1 MKKWKTLVKRILV
14 LALTAAM
21 MINTVDL
28 TVLEVSAETESA
40 EMTAE
45 GEQALEE
52 TVSDNDAA
60 ENVNEP
66 EQLTLEGEPGIAL
79 LADTATMT
87 TKADVPYVYR
97 SYDEETGKVTE
108 QNAICGTA
116 YVLSQN
122 YVNDSVNANVNGY
135 FELRGNDTPVCVV
148 EGSVTI
154 PGRFDIYRSVTL
166 ILADGATLQVDGD
179 ETLLANGAKLTIYGQ
194 TNGTGKFLGKSIN
207 NTNNFGYEGN
217 LEINGG
223 CIEMKNAS
231 CVAIGADQ
239 GRANI
244 VINGGTV
251 YAESSNGAAIGGR
264 PSTYDT
270 AHCFGSVAIHGGDV
284 TAVSTDSSAAAIGS
298 WWADDSFYTG
308 SVSITGGTVTATQG
322 NSGKKIKAIY
332 ATDMNIKNMKPLAY
346 GEDAGSAATEGVTYL
361 NMKEALS
368 GSYIKL
374 GACDHTNRKT
384 YVDGQQIKQGCLD
397 CGADEAVVYTLGDF
411 TLDGESGTLT
421 TERVY
426 DGETRNKVAAVLRD
440 ADGNPVENGVT
451 WAWYDNATVIDGA
464 ATSSYTTPLKLA
476 AGEHVYRVEATVDG
490 LTLTGDVMTVTVTK
504 RPVEIDWGQTE
515 FYYTTPETEYL
526 IDPKPTNVVEGDD
539 VQLQFDTT
547 NEYYVNGSQ
556 YDRKL
561 PADKRKTVGE
571 YWNAVSRTLR
581 GADKGNY
588 ELEKKEP
595 DDRLC
600 KWSIKYFAD
609 AEAVLDGTQDAEGS
623 YVGRVKLAAPEGM
636 LLCVGGAV
644 PENAVKFL
652 YYSEVGSHSVSYY
665 IVKEREEGD
674 TAWYRT
680 QDSVAQFTIAGDG
693 SQSNT
698 GIFSQIKNGHI
709 VYFGTYDSNYTN
721 DASYNGAPVAWRVL
735 DAGHTNVK
743 TEDGMFVISKN
754 GLGLRHSGYY
764 VDVGNG
770 KYEWRT
776 ALKYS
781 GGALNGWCQD
791 FLEGKYAQ
799 KLTSQECELLM
810 ATRKTKGDMN
820 ASFDGNNADS
830 YDFDK
835 KNISDAGGAKF
846 MYTNLQQRKLFLPSV
861 EEVGLENETI
871 RAWSSSNFPTKTDG
885 YFASAEDRAIGEKYW
900 LRNWQESSKH
910 SGTAAY
916 DHSYHYAQINS
927 DGSYR
932 FTNTLG
938 DEEAQMRPAANILF
952 SKIWFLSAIG
962 GKDNGGSDGA
972 LAAFSVP
979 EDNTEWKITMIDST
993 ATQFEASGEKL
1004 ENENKLTIS
1013 YTNAR
1018 TGENRYLSA
1027 VVEDV
1032 DGTITYYGRLKA
1044 LTSDADKNGSATL
1057 VIPDGADQ
1065 GDSIY
1070 VYEEQFNGTY
1080 LVDCAGAPVL
1090 VHRVLNPEAS
1100 AVATASTEDWTKDAV
1115 TITAPD
1121 GYTVC
1126 QTADGNFTASFT
1138 VDSESSSAAG
1148 TTVSYYLE
1156 NTTTGTVSDEKS
1168 LVVRI
1173 DRSAPVFGEN
1183 AGIRI
1188 KDSSWNQLQ
1197 SKIDFGL
1204 CTKSADVTITAE
1216 DSLSGGL
1223 RYFYYVDTVTDK
1235 ENYTALAADAL
1246 EALSFTE
1253 AADGKFRLETEG
1265 NMVVYAYAVDRA
1277 GNRSAFICSD
1287 GVVVDHT
1294 SPKAELSA
1302 PSGVEELQ
1310 DTSATV
1316 KLRVDEAA
1324 TCYYVLSTT
1333 DIFADGSSK
1342 CLAGLKSQQGCVA
1355 KSVTAEE
1362 AGVLL
1367 SLTFTGLSANTTYYL
1382 YAAAEDATGN
1392 EGDVEGITFT
1402 TQKTKPYVETAPV
1415 LSGTYGETLKA
1426 MIQSGNA
1433 KVVTAEGSEI
1443 VLTGTWS
1450 VTDAAQEAV
1459 YPAYKDT
1466 QAYSLT
1472 FTPTG
1477 AGAEKYGTV
1486 DCEVVP
1492 QVAQKEITVGI
1503 QRVTRRYGDIDSAF
1517 GYIVKPDELAPCD
1530 TEKDLGIVLT
1540 TDANRMSRVGTY
1552 KINGSW
1558 NNENYW
1564 VNFMGLDSS
1573 DNWSIPGH
1581 GELVITRTVNTF
1593 VTLLSCADY
1602 TYNGNTPR
1610 PLAAAKFG
1618 VTEYLY
1624 AAKTGETE
1632 PEESAYSSTAPKS
1645 AGSYYVKA
1653 YVEETENYARIT
1665 SVPVAFTI
1673 SKAAA
1678 PVLAGDTVQVAY
1690 RKGRDAVVD
1699 IAGRLPEDKGKT
1711 SYAITGVEDAD
1722 SLFGA
1727 TAVDADGRLSY
1738 QVKGTADSAMNGKTA
1753 KLTVTATMEN
1763 YADAEYTLTVVLTD
1777 KWTVELKSGSE
1788 VFCVGGNVLRYGAKL
1803 KELSLNTTGA
1813 DRAVFVEQDTET
1825 EVPGTLAW
1833 KLPDMVPAVGTIEAE
1848 WRFTPDDTAAY
1859 EELTGHVPV
1868 VVVKETPTVTP
1879 PVTDSV
1885 IYSPDRSILSVSLR
1899 VEGENGKATACV
1911 GGTEREVTGY
1921 WVWNY
1926 DDPEFVIPTVGNN
1939 GYEARFVPTGED
1951 AASYEPAVVKVPVT
1965 VEKAK
1970 TAPNMPG
1977 NVRNM
1982 AYSCAKISDVP
1993 LPADWVWQA
2002 SDIDRA
2008 LEVGVTVTATALYTG
2023 SDKGNYETESVEVAV
2038 TRSAC
2043 EHAETELRNKR
2054 EAGCTAEGSA
2064 GDTYCKV
2071 CGGLVEKGAVIAA
2084 TGHSYTSAV
2093 TKQPTTTEEGVTTY
2107 TCGSCGHSYTES
2119 IAKLPGGQSESN
2131 AGQSNAGQSSAGQ
2144 NNAGQSNA
2152 GQSNAGQSNAGQSNA
2167 GQNNAG
2173 RNDTNPGTDSLPGSK
2188 KPFIKGADGKEGW
2201 EVIRGELNAVKEGD
2215 TVTVDMNGSTTV
2227 PGNIFEQIR
2236 GRDVT
2241 LVLDMGHDITWRIN
2255 GNDVEADKVKD
2266 INFGVTLGGKAGKKI
2281 PVEVINNVTGER
2293 YSINLTLAYDGEF
2306 GFKAVLTVNME
2317 AKNAGL
2323 YANLFYYNGQ
2333 SGELEF
2339 VCAGEIDAEGNV
2351 DLAFTH
2357 ASDYTI
2363 VIDVQSMAK
2372 AEEPAVSE
2380 SSESTEEPSGTESP
2394 KEDTASQADAE
2405 AKSASPL
2412 WFVLIGC
2419 VVVIAAAGIILF
2431 VKKKNRE

>member
-40 EMTAE
+40 EMAAE
-45 GEQALEE
+45 GEQALKE
-52 TVSDNDAA
+52 TVSGNDAA

-122 YVNDSVNANVNGY
+122 YVNDSVNANVYGY

-179 ETLLANGAKLTIYGQ
+179 ETLLANGATLTIYGQ
-194 TNGTGKFLGKSIN
+194 TNGTGKFIGKSIN
-207 NTNNFGYEGN
+207 NTNNFAYEGN

-223 CIEMKNAS
+223 HIEMKNDS

-264 PSTYDT
+264 PSAYDT
-270 AHCFGSVAIHGGDV
+270 AHCFGSVAIHGGNV

-298 WWADDSFYTG
+298 WWADDSSYMG

-322 NSGKKIKAIY
+322 NSTKKIKAIY
-332 ATDMNIKNMKPLAY
+332 ATDMNIKNMKLLAY

-384 YVDGQQIKQGCLD
+384 YVAGQQIKQGCLD

-451 WAWYDNATVIDGA
+451 WAWYDNETVIDGA

-490 LTLTGDVMTVTVTK
+490 LTLTGDVMIVTVTK
-504 RPVEIDWGQTE
+504 RPVGIDWGQTE

-571 YWNAVSRTLR
+571 YWNAVYRTLL

-595 DDRLC
+595 DYRLC

-609 AEAVLDGTQDAEGS
+609 AEAVLEGTQDAEGS

-698 GIFSQIKNGHI
+698 GIFSQIKDGHI
-709 VYFGTYDSNYTN
+709 VYFGTYDSNYTD

-735 DAGHTNVK
+735 DADHTNVK
-743 TEDGMFVISKN
+743 TADGMFVISKN

-764 VDVGNG
+764 VDVDGNG
-770 KYEWRT
+770 NYGWRT
-776 ALKYS
+776 AQKYS
-781 GGALNGWCQD
+781 GGAFNGWCQD
-791 FLEGKYAQ
+791 FLAGKYAQ

-820 ASFDGNNADS
+820 ASFDAGNAESYGFDRADAS
-830 YDFDK
+830 
-835 KNISDAGGAKF
+835 NEGGAKF
-846 MYTNLQQRKLFLPSV
+846 LYTNLQRHKLFLPSV
-861 EEVGLENETI
+861 EEVGLEDEEI
-871 RAWSSSNFPTKTDG
+871 LAWSGSSFPTKTDG
-885 YFASAEDRAIGEKYW
+885 CFASAEDRAIGEKYW

-932 FTNTLG
+932 FINTLG

-979 EDNTEWKITMIDST
+979 EGNTEWKITMIDST
-993 ATQFEASGEKL
+993 ATQFEASGEMQ
-1004 ENENKLTIS
+1004 EEENKLTIS

-1027 VVEDV
+1027 VVEDA

-1126 QTADGNFTASFT
+1126 QTVDGNFTESFT

-1148 TTVSYYLE
+1148 TTVSYYLK
-1156 NTTTGTVSDEKS
+1156 NTTTGTVSDEKF
-1168 LVVRI
+1168 LIVRI

-1183 AGIRI
+1183 EGIRI

-1197 SKIDFGL
+1197 RGIGFGL
-1204 CTKSADVTITAE
+1204 CIKSADVTITAQ

-1223 RYFYYVDTVTDK
+1223 SYFYYVETVTDK
-1235 ENYTALAADAL
+1235 ENYTTLAADAL

-1558 NNENYW
+1558 NNENYR

-1825 EVPGTLAW
+1825 EVSGTLAW

-1911 GGTEREVTGY
+1911 GGTEKEVTGY

-1926 DDPEFVIPTVGNN
+1926 DDPELVIPTVGNN

-1977 NVRNM
+1977 NVRNV

-1993 LPADWVWQA
+1993 LPTDWVWQA
-2002 SDIDRA
+2002 SDIDRT
-2008 LEVGVTVTATALYTG
+2008 LEVGVAVTATALYTG
-2023 SDKGNYETESVEVAV
+2023 ADKGNYEIESVEIAV

-2043 EHAETELRNKR
+2043 EHAQTELRNKR
-2054 EAGCTAEGSA
+2054 EATCTAEGSA

-2119 IAKLPGGQSESN
+2119 IAKLSGGQ
-2131 AGQSNAGQSSAGQ
+2131 
-2144 NNAGQSNA
+2144 
-2152 GQSNAGQSNAGQSNA
+2152 
-2167 GQNNAG
+2167 
-2173 RNDTNPGTDSLPGSK
+2173 NDTNPGSASLPDTK

-2201 EVIRGELNAVKEGD
+2201 EVIRGELDAVKEGE

-2241 LVLDMGHDITWRIN
+2241 LVLDMGDNITWSIN

-2266 INFGVTLGGKAGKKI
+2266 INFGVTFGGKAGQTI

-2339 VCAGEIDAEGNV
+2339 VCAGEINAEGNV
-2351 DLAFTH
+2351 DLTFTH

-2372 AEEPAVSE
+2372 VEEEPTVPE
-2380 SSESTEEPSGTESP
+2380 SPESTEEPSGTENP
-2394 KEDTASQADAE
+2394 KEDIASQTDAE

-2412 WFVLIGC
+2412 WFVLIGG
-2419 VVVIAAAGIILF
+2419 VVVIATAGIILF
-2431 VKKKNRE
+2431 VKKKKDGMSLMTK

>member
-40 EMTAE
+40 EMAAE

-179 ETLLANGAKLTIYGQ
+179 ETLLGNSAKLTIYGQ
-194 TNGTGKFLGKSIN
+194 TNGTGKFIGKSIN
-207 NTNNFGYEGN
+207 NTNNFAYEGN

-223 CIEMKNAS
+223 YIEMKNDS

-251 YAESSNGAAIGGR
+251 YAESSNGAAIGGS

-270 AHCFGSVAIHGGDV
+270 AHCFGSVAIHGGNV

-298 WWADDSFYTG
+298 QWSDSFYTG
-308 SVSITGGTVTATQG
+308 SVSITGGTVTVTQSY
-322 NSGKKIKAIY
+322 SGKKIKAIY
-332 ATDMNIKNMKPLAY
+332 AKDMNITNMMLLAY
-346 GEDAGSAATEGVTYL
+346 GEDADSAATAGVTYL
-361 NMKEALS
+361 NMEEALS
-368 GSYIKL
+368 SSYIKL
-374 GACDHTNRKT
+374 AACSHTKQT
-384 YVDGQQIKQGCLD
+384 KYVDGQQIKQGCLG

-451 WAWYDNATVIDGA
+451 WAWYDNETVIDGA
-464 ATSSYTTPLKLA
+464 ATGSYTTPLKLA

-504 RPVEIDWGQTE
+504 RPVGIDWGQTE

-571 YWNAVSRTLR
+571 YWNVVSRTLL
-581 GADKGNY
+581 GTDKGNY

-609 AEAVLDGTQDAEGS
+609 AEAVLEGTQDAEGS

-680 QDSVAQFTIAGDG
+680 EDSVAEFTIAGDG

-698 GIFSQIKNGHI
+698 GVFSQIKDGHI
-709 VYFGTYDSNYTN
+709 VYFGTYDPDYTD

-735 DAGHTNVK
+735 DADRTNVD
-743 TEDGMFVISKN
+743 TADGMFVISRD

-764 VDVGNG
+764 VDVDGNG
-770 KYEWRT
+770 NYEWRT
-776 ALKYS
+776 AQKYS
-781 GGALNGWCQD
+781 GGAFNGWCQD

-810 ATRKTKGDMN
+810 ATRKAKGDMN
-820 ASFDGNNADS
+820 ASFDAGNAESYGFDRADAS
-830 YDFDK
+830 
-835 KNISDAGGAKF
+835 NEGGAKF

-861 EEVGLENETI
+861 EEVGLESETI
-871 RAWSSSNFPTKTDG
+871 LAWSGSSFPTKTDG
-885 YFASAEDRAIGEKYW
+885 CFASAEDRAIGEKYW

-916 DHSYHYAQINS
+916 DHAYNYAQINS

-952 SKIWFLSAIG
+952 SKIWFLSAVG

-979 EDNTEWKITMIDST
+979 EGNTEWKITMIDST
-993 ATQFEASGEKL
+993 ATQFEASGEMQ
-1004 ENENKLTIS
+1004 EEENKLTIS

-1027 VVEDV
+1027 VVEDA

-1126 QTADGNFTASFT
+1126 QTVDGNFTESFT

-1148 TTVSYYLE
+1148 TTVSYYLK
-1156 NTTTGTVSDEKS
+1156 NTTTGTVSDEKF
-1168 LVVRI
+1168 LIVRI

-1183 AGIRI
+1183 EGIRI

-1197 SKIDFGL
+1197 RGIGFGL
-1204 CTKSADVTITAE
+1204 CIKSADVTITAQ

-1223 RYFYYVDTVTDK
+1223 SYFYYVETVTDK
-1235 ENYTALAADAL
+1235 ENYTTLAADAL

-1382 YAAAEDATGN
+1382 YAAAEDAAGN

-1558 NNENYW
+1558 NNENYR

-1727 TAVDADGRLSY
+1727 TAVDADGKLSY
-1738 QVKGTADSAMNGKTA
+1738 QVKSTADSAMNGKTA

-1899 VEGENGKATACV
+1899 VEGENGKATAWV
-1911 GGTEREVTGY
+1911 GGTEKEVTGY

-1977 NVRNM
+1977 NVRNV

-1993 LPADWVWQA
+1993 LPTDWVWQA
-2002 SDIDRA
+2002 SDIDRV
-2008 LEVGVTVTATALYTG
+2008 LEVGVAVTATALYTG
-2023 SDKGNYETESVEVAV
+2023 ADKGNYEIESVEIAV

-2043 EHAETELRNKR
+2043 EHAQTELRNKR
-2054 EAGCTAEGSA
+2054 EATCTAEGSA

-2119 IAKLPGGQSESN
+2119 IAKLPGGQ
-2131 AGQSNAGQSSAGQ
+2131 
-2144 NNAGQSNA
+2144 
-2152 GQSNAGQSNAGQSNA
+2152 
-2167 GQNNAG
+2167 
-2173 RNDTNPGTDSLPGSK
+2173 NDTNPGSASLPGTK
-2188 KPFIKGADGKEGW
+2188 EPFIKGADGKEGW
-2201 EVIRGELNAVKEGD
+2201 EVIRGELDAVKEGE

-2241 LVLDMGHDITWRIN
+2241 LVLDMGDNITWSIN

-2266 INFGVTLGGKAGKKI
+2266 INFGVTFGGKAGQTI

-2351 DLAFTH
+2351 DLTFTH

-2372 AEEPAVSE
+2372 VEEEPTVPE
-2380 SSESTEEPSGTESP
+2380 SPESTEEPSGTENP
-2394 KEDTASQADAE
+2394 KEDIASQTDAE

-2412 WFVLIGC
+2412 WFVLIGG
-2419 VVVIAAAGIILF
+2419 VVVIATAGIILF
-2431 VKKKNRE
+2431 VKKKKDGMSLMTK

>member
-40 EMTAE
+40 EMAAE
-45 GEQALEE
+45 GEQALKE
-52 TVSDNDAA
+52 TVSGNDAA

-251 YAESSNGAAIGGR
+251 YAESSNGAAIGGW
-264 PSTYDT
+264 PYSQDS

-284 TAVSTDSSAAAIGS
+284 TAVSTDTSAAAIGS
-298 WWADDSFYTG
+298 WWADDSSYMG

-322 NSGKKIKAIY
+322 NSTKKIKAIY
-332 ATDMNIKNMKPLAY
+332 ATDMNIKNMKLLAY

-384 YVDGQQIKQGCLD
+384 YVAGQQIKQGCLG

-451 WAWYDNATVIDGA
+451 WAWYDNETVIDGA

-490 LTLTGDVMTVTVTK
+490 LTLTGDVMIVTVTK
-504 RPVEIDWGQTE
+504 RPVGIDWGQTE

-571 YWNAVSRTLR
+571 YWNAVSRTLL

-609 AEAVLDGTQDAEGS
+609 AEAVLEGTQDAEGS

-698 GIFSQIKNGHI
+698 GIFSQIKDGHI
-709 VYFGTYDSNYTN
+709 VYFGTYDSNYTD

-735 DAGHTNVK
+735 DADHTNVK
-743 TEDGMFVISKN
+743 TADGMFVISKN

-764 VDVGNG
+764 VDMDGNG
-770 KYEWRT
+770 NYEWRT
-776 ALKYS
+776 AQKYS
-781 GGALNGWCQD
+781 GGAFNGWCQD

-820 ASFDGNNADS
+820 ASFDAGNAESYGFDRADAS
-830 YDFDK
+830 
-835 KNISDAGGAKF
+835 NEGGAKF
-846 MYTNLQQRKLFLPSV
+846 LYTNLQQHKLFLPSV
-861 EEVGLENETI
+861 EEVGLEDEEILT
-871 RAWSSSNFPTKTDG
+871 WSGSSFPTKTDG
-885 YFASAEDRAIGEKYW
+885 CFASAEDRAIGEKYW

-932 FTNTLG
+932 FINTLG

-979 EDNTEWKITMIDST
+979 EGNTEWKITMIDST
-993 ATQFEASGEKL
+993 ATQFEASGEMQ
-1004 ENENKLTIS
+1004 EEENKLTIS

-1027 VVEDV
+1027 VVEDA

-1126 QTADGNFTASFT
+1126 QTVDGNFTESFT

-1148 TTVSYYLE
+1148 TTVSYYLK
-1156 NTTTGTVSDEKS
+1156 NTTTGTVSDEKF
-1168 LVVRI
+1168 LIVRI

-1183 AGIRI
+1183 EGIRI

-1197 SKIDFGL
+1197 RGIGFGL
-1204 CTKSADVTITAE
+1204 CIKSADVTITAQ

-1223 RYFYYVDTVTDK
+1223 SYFYYVETVTDK
-1235 ENYTALAADAL
+1235 ENYTTLAADAL

-1265 NMVVYAYAVDRA
+1265 NMVVYAYA
-1277 GNRSAFICSD
+1277 
-1287 GVVVDHT
+1287 
-1294 SPKAELSA
+1294 
-1302 PSGVEELQ
+1302 
-1310 DTSATV
+1310 
-1316 KLRVDEAA
+1316 VDEAA

-1355 KSVTAEE
+1355 KS
-1362 AGVLL
+1362 
-1367 SLTFTGLSANTTYYL
+1367 
-1382 YAAAEDATGN
+1382 
-1392 EGDVEGITFT
+1392 
-1402 TQKTKPYVETAPV
+1402 
-1415 LSGTYGETLKA
+1415 
-1426 MIQSGNA
+1426 
-1433 KVVTAEGSEI
+1433 VTAEGSEI

-1558 NNENYW
+1558 NNENYR

-1911 GGTEREVTGY
+1911 GGTEKEVTGY

-2002 SDIDRA
+2002 SDIDRT
-2008 LEVGVTVTATALYTG
+2008 LEVGVAVTATALYTG
-2023 SDKGNYETESVEVAV
+2023 ADKGNYETESVEIAV

-2093 TKQPTTTEEGVTTY
+2093 TKQPTTAEEGVTTY

-2131 AGQSNAGQSSAGQ
+2131 AGQGNTSQSSAGQ
-2144 NNAGQSNA
+2144 SNT
-2152 GQSNAGQSNAGQSNA
+2152 SQSNAGQSNA

-2173 RNDTNPGTDSLPGSK
+2173 RNDTNPGTGSLPGSK

-2201 EVIRGELNAVKEGD
+2201 EVIRGELDAVKGGE

-2241 LVLDMGHDITWRIN
+2241 LVLDMGDNITWSIN

-2266 INFGVTLGGKAGKKI
+2266 INFGVTFGGKAGQTI

-2339 VCAGEIDAEGNV
+2339 VCAGEIDADGNV
-2351 DLAFTH
+2351 DLTFTH

-2380 SSESTEEPSGTESP
+2380 SPESTEEPSGTESP
-2394 KEDTASQADAE
+2394 KEDTVFQTDAE

-2419 VVVIAAAGIILF
+2419 VVVFAAAGIILF

>member
-1 MKKWKTLVKRILV
+1 M
-14 LALTAAM
+14 A
-21 MINTVDL
+21 
-28 TVLEVSAETESA
+28 
-40 EMTAE
+40 AE

-135 FELRGNDTPVCVV
+135 FELRGNDTPTCLV

-179 ETLLANGAKLTIYGQ
+179 ETLLGNSAKLTIYGQ
-194 TNGTGKFLGKSIN
+194 TNGTGKFIGKSIN
-207 NTNNFGYEGN
+207 NTNNFAYEGN

-223 CIEMKNAS
+223 YIEMKNDS

-251 YAESSNGAAIGGR
+251 YAESSNGAAIGGS

-270 AHCFGSVAIHGGDV
+270 AHCFGSVAIHGGNV

-298 WWADDSFYTG
+298 QWSDSFYTG
-308 SVSITGGTVTATQG
+308 SVSITGGTVTATQSY
-322 NSGKKIKAIY
+322 SGKKIKAIY
-332 ATDMNIKNMKPLAY
+332 AKDMNITNMMLLAY
-346 GEDAGSAATEGVTYL
+346 GEDADSATTAGVTYL
-361 NMKEALS
+361 NMEEALS
-368 GSYIKL
+368 SSYIKL
-374 GACDHTNRKT
+374 DACSHTKQT
-384 YVDGQQIKQGCLD
+384 KYVDGQQIKQGCLG
-397 CGADEAVVYTLGDF
+397 CGAGETVLYTLGDF
-411 TLDGESGTLT
+411 TLDGGSGTLT
-421 TERVY
+421 AERVY

-451 WAWYDNATVIDGA
+451 WAWYDNETVIDGA

-504 RPVEIDWGQTE
+504 RPVGIDWGRTE

-526 IDPKPTNVVEGDD
+526 IDPKPKNVVEGDD

-571 YWNAVSRTLR
+571 YWNAVSRTLL

-609 AEAVLDGTQDAEGS
+609 AKAVLEGTQDAEGS

-680 QDSVAQFTIAGDG
+680 EDSVAEFTIAGDG

-698 GIFSQIKNGHI
+698 GVFSQIKDGHI
-709 VYFGTYDSNYTN
+709 VYFGTYDPDYTD

-735 DAGHTNVK
+735 DADRTNVD
-743 TEDGMFVISKN
+743 TADGMFVISRD

-764 VDVGNG
+764 VDVDGNG
-770 KYEWRT
+770 NYEWRT
-776 ALKYS
+776 AQKYS
-781 GGALNGWCQD
+781 GGAFNGWCQD

-810 ATRKTKGDMN
+810 ATRKAKGDMN
-820 ASFDGNNADS
+820 ASFDAGNAESYGFDRADAS
-830 YDFDK
+830 
-835 KNISDAGGAKF
+835 NEGGAKF

-861 EEVGLENETI
+861 EEVGLESETI
-871 RAWSSSNFPTKTDG
+871 LAWSGSSFPTKTDG
-885 YFASAEDRAIGEKYW
+885 CFASAEDRAIGEKYW

-916 DHSYHYAQINS
+916 DHSYNYAQINS

-952 SKIWFLSAIG
+952 SKIWFLSAVG
-962 GKDNGGSDGA
+962 GKDNSGSDGT

-979 EDNTEWKITMIDST
+979 EGNTEWKITMIDSI

-1032 DGTITYYGRLKA
+1032 NGTITYYGRLKA
-1044 LTSDADKNGSATL
+1044 LTGDADKNGTATL
-1057 VIPDGADQ
+1057 VIPDNAEQ

-1070 VYEEQFNGTY
+1070 VYEEQFNGAY
-1080 LVDCAGAPVL
+1080 LVDSAGAPVL

-1126 QTADGNFTASFT
+1126 QAQDGNFTASFT

-1148 TTVSYYLE
+1148 TTVSYYLK

-1173 DRSAPVFGEN
+1173 DRSAPAFGEN

-1197 SKIDFGL
+1197 NNIDFGL

-1287 GVVVDHT
+1287 GIVVDHT
-1294 SPKAELSA
+1294 SPKAELFA

-1310 DTSATV
+1310 DTSATA
-1316 KLRVDEAA
+1316 KLRVNEAA

-1333 DIFADGSSK
+1333 DLSADGSVES
-1342 CLAGLKSQQGCVA
+1342 LAGLKSQPDCVT
-1355 KSVTAEE
+1355 KPVTAEE
-1362 AGVLL
+1362 AGDLL

-1382 YAAAEDATGN
+1382 YAAAEDAAGN
-1392 EGDVEGITFT
+1392 EGDVVGINFT
-1402 TQKTKPYVETAPV
+1402 TQKTKPYIETAPA

-1443 VLTGTWS
+1443 VLTGTWG

-1459 YPAYKDT
+1459 YPACKDT

-1477 AGAEKYGTV
+1477 AGAENYGTV

-1503 QRVTRRYGDIDSAF
+1503 KRVTRRFGDLYPDF
-1517 GYIVKPDELAPCD
+1517 GYIVNPAELAPCD

-1540 TDANRMSRVGTY
+1540 TNANRMSRVGTY
-1552 KINGSW
+1552 EISGSW
-1558 NNENYW
+1558 NNENYR
-1564 VNFMGLDSS
+1564 VSFMGLDSS

-1602 TYNGNTPR
+1602 TYNGNAPR
-1610 PLAAAKFG
+1610 PWAAAKFG

-1690 RKGRDAVVD
+1690 RKGRDAAVD
-1699 IAGRLPEDKGKT
+1699 IAGRLPEDKGAT

-1727 TAVDADGRLSY
+1727 TAVDADGKLSY
-1738 QVKGTADSAMNGKTA
+1738 QVKSTADSAMNGKTA

-1777 KWTVELKSGSE
+1777 RWTVELKSGSE
-1788 VFCVGGNVLRYGAKL
+1788 VLCTGGDVLRYGAKL
-1803 KELSLNTTGA
+1803 KDLSLNTTGA
-1813 DRAVFVEQDTET
+1813 DRAVFVKQDTET
-1825 EVPGTLAW
+1825 EVPGALAW
-1833 KLPDMVPAVGTIEAE
+1833 ELPDMVPAVGTIEAE

-1859 EELTGHVPV
+1859 EGLTGHVSV
-1868 VVVKETPTVTP
+1868 VVIKETPTVTP
-1879 PVTDSV
+1879 PATDHV
-1885 IYSPDRSILSVSLR
+1885 IYSPDRSILNVSLR

-1911 GGTEREVTGY
+1911 GGTEKEVSGY

-1926 DDPEFVIPTVGNN
+1926 DDPELVIPTVGNN
-1939 GYEARFVPTGED
+1939 GYEARFIPTGED
-1951 AASYEPAVVKVPVT
+1951 AASYEPAVVKVPVA

-1977 NVRNM
+1977 NVRNV

-1993 LPADWVWQA
+1993 LPTDWVWQA
-2002 SDIDRA
+2002 SDIDKV
-2008 LEVGVTVTATALYTG
+2008 LEVGVAVTATALYTG
-2023 SDKGNYETESVEVAV
+2023 ADKGNYEIENVEIAV

-2043 EHAETELRNKR
+2043 EHAQTELRNKR
-2054 EAGCTAEGSA
+2054 EATCTAEGSA

-2119 IAKLPGGQSESN
+2119 IAKLPGGQ
-2131 AGQSNAGQSSAGQ
+2131 
-2144 NNAGQSNA
+2144 
-2152 GQSNAGQSNAGQSNA
+2152 
-2167 GQNNAG
+2167 
-2173 RNDTNPGTDSLPGSK
+2173 NDTNPGSASLPGTK
-2188 KPFIKGADGKEGW
+2188 EPFIKGADGKEGW
-2201 EVIRGELNAVKEGD
+2201 EVIRGELDAVKEGE

-2241 LVLDMGHDITWRIN
+2241 LVLDMGDNITWSIN

-2266 INFGVTLGGKAGKKI
+2266 INFGVTFGGKAGQTI

-2351 DLAFTH
+2351 DLTFTH

-2372 AEEPAVSE
+2372 VEEEPTVPE
-2380 SSESTEEPSGTESP
+2380 SPESTEEPSGTENP
-2394 KEDTASQADAE
+2394 KEDIASQTDAE

-2412 WFVLIGC
+2412 WFVLIGG

-2431 VKKKNRE
+2431 VKKKKDGMSLMTK

>member
-1 MKKWKTLVKRILV
+1 MKKCKTLAKRILV

-28 TVLEVSAETESA
+28 AVLEVSAETESA

-45 GEQALEE
+45 AEQALEE
-52 TVSDNDAA
+52 TVSGNDVAESVAA
-60 ENVNEP
+60 S
-66 EQLTLEGEPGIAL
+66 EQLTMEGEPGIAL

-207 NTNNFGYEGN
+207 NTNNFAYEGN

-223 CIEMKNAS
+223 YIEMKNDS

-251 YAESSNGAAIGGR
+251 YAESSNGAAIGGS

-270 AHCFGSVAIHGGDV
+270 AHCFGSVAIHGGNV

-298 WWADDSFYTG
+298 QWSDSFYTG
-308 SVSITGGTVTATQG
+308 SVSITGGTVTVTQSY
-322 NSGKKIKAIY
+322 SGKKIKAIY
-332 ATDMNIKNMKPLAY
+332 AKDMNITNMMLLAY
-346 GEDAGSAATEGVTYL
+346 GEDEDSATTAGVTYL
-361 NMKEALS
+361 NMEEALS
-368 GSYIKL
+368 SSYIKL
-374 GACDHTNRKT
+374 EACSHTKQT
-384 YVDGQQIKQGCLD
+384 KYVDGQQIKQGCLG

-451 WAWYDNATVIDGA
+451 WAWYDNETVIDGA
-464 ATSSYTTPLKLA
+464 ATGSYTTPLKLA

-504 RPVEIDWGQTE
+504 RPVGIDWGQTE

-571 YWNAVSRTLR
+571 YWNAVSRTLL
-581 GADKGNY
+581 GTDKGNY

-609 AEAVLDGTQDAEGS
+609 AKAVLEGTQDAEGS

-680 QDSVAQFTIAGDG
+680 EDSVAEFTIAGDG

-698 GIFSQIKNGHI
+698 GVFSQIKDGHI
-709 VYFGTYDSNYTN
+709 VYFGTYDPDYTD

-735 DAGHTNVK
+735 DADRTNVD
-743 TEDGMFVISKN
+743 TADGMFVISRD

-764 VDVGNG
+764 VDVDGNG
-770 KYEWRT
+770 NYEWRT
-776 ALKYS
+776 AQKYS
-781 GGALNGWCQD
+781 GGAFNGWCQD

-810 ATRKTKGDMN
+810 ATRKAKGDMN
-820 ASFDGNNADS
+820 ASFDAGNAESYGFDRADAS
-830 YDFDK
+830 
-835 KNISDAGGAKF
+835 NEGGAKF

-861 EEVGLENETI
+861 EEVGLESETI
-871 RAWSSSNFPTKTDG
+871 LAWSGSSFPTKTDG
-885 YFASAEDRAIGEKYW
+885 CFASAEDRAIGEKYW

-916 DHSYHYAQINS
+916 DHSYNYAQINS

-952 SKIWFLSAIG
+952 SKIWFLSAVG
-962 GKDNGGSDGA
+962 GKDNSGSDGT

-979 EDNTEWKITMIDST
+979 EGNTEWKITMIDSI

-1032 DGTITYYGRLKA
+1032 NGTITYYGRLKA
-1044 LTSDADKNGSATL
+1044 LTGDADKNGTATL
-1057 VIPDGADQ
+1057 VIPDNAEQ

-1070 VYEEQFNGTY
+1070 VYEEQFNGAY
-1080 LVDCAGAPVL
+1080 LVDSAGAPVL

-1126 QTADGNFTASFT
+1126 QAQDGNFTASFT

-1148 TTVSYYLE
+1148 TTVSYYLK

-1188 KDSSWNQLQ
+1188 KDSSWKQLQ
-1197 SKIDFGL
+1197 SNIDFGL

-1253 AADGKFRLETEG
+1253 AADGRFRLETEG

-1310 DTSATV
+1310 DTSATA
-1316 KLRVDEAA
+1316 KLRVNEAA

-1333 DIFADGSSK
+1333 DLSADGSVES
-1342 CLAGLKSQQGCVA
+1342 LAGLKSQPDCVT
-1355 KSVTAEE
+1355 KPVTAEE
-1362 AGVLL
+1362 AGDLL

-1382 YAAAEDATGN
+1382 YAAAEDAAEN
-1392 EGDVEGITFT
+1392 EGDVVGINFT
-1402 TQKTKPYVETAPV
+1402 TQKTKPYIETAPA

-1426 MIQSGNA
+1426 MLQSDNA

-1443 VLTGTWS
+1443 VLTGTWG

-1459 YPAYKDT
+1459 YPACKDT

-1477 AGAEKYGTV
+1477 AGAENYGTV

-1503 QRVTRRYGDIDSAF
+1503 KRVTRRYGDLYPDF
-1517 GYIVKPDELAPCD
+1517 GYIVNPAELAPCD
-1530 TEKDLGIVLT
+1530 TEKDLGIVLKT
-1540 TDANRMSRVGTY
+1540 NANRMSRVGTY
-1552 KINGSW
+1552 EISGSW
-1558 NNENYW
+1558 NNENYR
-1564 VNFMGLDSS
+1564 VSFMGLDSS

-1602 TYNGNTPR
+1602 TYNGNAPR
-1610 PLAAAKFG
+1610 PWAAAKFG

-1665 SVPVAFTI
+1665 SVPVVFTI

-1690 RKGRDAVVD
+1690 RKGRDAAVD

-1777 KWTVELKSGSE
+1777 RWTVELKSGSE
-1788 VFCVGGNVLRYGAKL
+1788 VFCAGGNVLRYGAKL

-1859 EELTGHVPV
+1859 EGLTGHVSV
-1868 VVVKETPTVTP
+1868 VVIKETPTVTP
-1879 PVTDSV
+1879 PATDHV
-1885 IYSPDRSILSVSLR
+1885 IYSPDRSILNVSLR

-1911 GGTEREVTGY
+1911 GGTEKEVSGY

-1926 DDPEFVIPTVGNN
+1926 DDPELVIPTVGNN
-1939 GYEARFVPTGED
+1939 GYEARFIPTGED
-1951 AASYEPAVVKVPVT
+1951 AASYEPAVVKVPVA

-1977 NVRNM
+1977 NVRNV

-1993 LPADWVWQA
+1993 LPTDWVWQA
-2002 SDIDRA
+2002 SDIDKV
-2008 LEVGVTVTATALYTG
+2008 LEVGVAVTATALYTG
-2023 SDKGNYETESVEVAV
+2023 ADKGNYEIENVEIAV

-2043 EHAETELRNKR
+2043 EHAQTELRNKR
-2054 EAGCTAEGSA
+2054 EATCTAEGSA

-2119 IAKLPGGQSESN
+2119 IAKLPGGQ
-2131 AGQSNAGQSSAGQ
+2131 
-2144 NNAGQSNA
+2144 
-2152 GQSNAGQSNAGQSNA
+2152 
-2167 GQNNAG
+2167 
-2173 RNDTNPGTDSLPGSK
+2173 NDTNPGSASLPGTK

-2201 EVIRGELNAVKEGD
+2201 EVIRGELDAVKEGE

-2241 LVLDMGHDITWRIN
+2241 LVLDMGDNITWSIN

-2266 INFGVTLGGKAGKKI
+2266 INFGVTFGGKAGQTI

-2351 DLAFTH
+2351 DLTFTH

-2372 AEEPAVSE
+2372 VEEEPTVPE
-2380 SSESTEEPSGTESP
+2380 SPESTEEPSGTENP
-2394 KEDTASQADAE
+2394 KEDIASQTDAE

-2412 WFVLIGC
+2412 WFVLIGG

-2431 VKKKNRE
+2431 VKKKKDGMSLMTK

>member
-1 MKKWKTLVKRILV
+1 M
-14 LALTAAM
+14 
-21 MINTVDL
+21 
-28 TVLEVSAETESA
+28 
-40 EMTAE
+40 
-45 GEQALEE
+45 
-52 TVSDNDAA
+52 
-60 ENVNEP
+60 
-66 EQLTLEGEPGIAL
+66 
-79 LADTATMT
+79 
-87 TKADVPYVYR
+87 
-97 SYDEETGKVTE
+97 
-108 QNAICGTA
+108 
-116 YVLSQN
+116 
-122 YVNDSVNANVNGY
+122 
-135 FELRGNDTPVCVV
+135 
-148 EGSVTI
+148 
-154 PGRFDIYRSVTL
+154 
-166 ILADGATLQVDGD
+166 
-179 ETLLANGAKLTIYGQ
+179 
-194 TNGTGKFLGKSIN
+194 
-207 NTNNFGYEGN
+207 
-217 LEINGG
+217 
-223 CIEMKNAS
+223 
-231 CVAIGADQ
+231 
-239 GRANI
+239 
-244 VINGGTV
+244 
-251 YAESSNGAAIGGR
+251 
-264 PSTYDT
+264 
-270 AHCFGSVAIHGGDV
+270 
-284 TAVSTDSSAAAIGS
+284 
-298 WWADDSFYTG
+298 
-308 SVSITGGTVTATQG
+308 
-322 NSGKKIKAIY
+322 
-332 ATDMNIKNMKPLAY
+332 
-346 GEDAGSAATEGVTYL
+346 
-361 NMKEALS
+361 
-368 GSYIKL
+368 
-374 GACDHTNRKT
+374 
-384 YVDGQQIKQGCLD
+384 
-397 CGADEAVVYTLGDF
+397 
-411 TLDGESGTLT
+411 
-421 TERVY
+421 
-426 DGETRNKVAAVLRD
+426 
-440 ADGNPVENGVT
+440 
-451 WAWYDNATVIDGA
+451 
-464 ATSSYTTPLKLA
+464 
-476 AGEHVYRVEATVDG
+476 
-490 LTLTGDVMTVTVTK
+490 
-504 RPVEIDWGQTE
+504 
-515 FYYTTPETEYL
+515 
-526 IDPKPTNVVEGDD
+526 
-539 VQLQFDTT
+539 
-547 NEYYVNGSQ
+547 
-556 YDRKL
+556 
-561 PADKRKTVGE
+561 
-571 YWNAVSRTLR
+571 
-581 GADKGNY
+581 
-588 ELEKKEP
+588 
-595 DDRLC
+595 
-600 KWSIKYFAD
+600 
-609 AEAVLDGTQDAEGS
+609 
-623 YVGRVKLAAPEGM
+623 
-636 LLCVGGAV
+636 
-644 PENAVKFL
+644 
-652 YYSEVGSHSVSYY
+652 
-665 IVKEREEGD
+665 
-674 TAWYRT
+674 
-680 QDSVAQFTIAGDG
+680 
-693 SQSNT
+693 
-698 GIFSQIKNGHI
+698 
-709 VYFGTYDSNYTN
+709 
-721 DASYNGAPVAWRVL
+721 
-735 DAGHTNVK
+735 
-743 TEDGMFVISKN
+743 
-754 GLGLRHSGYY
+754 
-764 VDVGNG
+764 
-770 KYEWRT
+770 
-776 ALKYS
+776 
-781 GGALNGWCQD
+781 
-791 FLEGKYAQ
+791 
-799 KLTSQECELLM
+799 
-810 ATRKTKGDMN
+810 
-820 ASFDGNNADS
+820 
-830 YDFDK
+830 
-835 KNISDAGGAKF
+835 
-846 MYTNLQQRKLFLPSV
+846 
-861 EEVGLENETI
+861 
-871 RAWSSSNFPTKTDG
+871 
-885 YFASAEDRAIGEKYW
+885 
-900 LRNWQESSKH
+900 
-910 SGTAAY
+910 
-916 DHSYHYAQINS
+916 
-927 DGSYR
+927 
-932 FTNTLG
+932 
-938 DEEAQMRPAANILF
+938 
-952 SKIWFLSAIG
+952 
-962 GKDNGGSDGA
+962 
-972 LAAFSVP
+972 
-979 EDNTEWKITMIDST
+979 
-993 ATQFEASGEKL
+993 
-1004 ENENKLTIS
+1004 
-1013 YTNAR
+1013 
-1018 TGENRYLSA
+1018 
-1027 VVEDV
+1027 
-1032 DGTITYYGRLKA
+1032 
-1044 LTSDADKNGSATL
+1044 
-1057 VIPDGADQ
+1057 
-1065 GDSIY
+1065 
-1070 VYEEQFNGTY
+1070 
-1080 LVDCAGAPVL
+1080 
-1090 VHRVLNPEAS
+1090 
-1100 AVATASTEDWTKDAV
+1100 
-1115 TITAPD
+1115 TITA
-1121 GYTVC
+1121 
-1126 QTADGNFTASFT
+1126 Q
-1138 VDSESSSAAG
+1138 
-1148 TTVSYYLE
+1148 
-1156 NTTTGTVSDEKS
+1156 
-1168 LVVRI
+1168 
-1173 DRSAPVFGEN
+1173 
-1183 AGIRI
+1183 
-1188 KDSSWNQLQ
+1188 
-1197 SKIDFGL
+1197 
-1204 CTKSADVTITAE
+1204 

-1223 RYFYYVDTVTDK
+1223 SYFYYVETVTDK
-1235 ENYTALAADAL
+1235 ENYTTLAADAL

-1558 NNENYW
+1558 NNENYR

-1825 EVPGTLAW
+1825 EVSGTLAW

-1911 GGTEREVTGY
+1911 GGTEKEVTGY

-1926 DDPEFVIPTVGNN
+1926 DDPELVIPTVGNN
-1939 GYEARFVPTGED
+1939 GYEARFIPTGED

-1965 VEKAK
+1965 VERAK

-1977 NVRNM
+1977 NVRNV

-1993 LPADWVWQA
+1993 LPTDWVWQA
-2002 SDIDRA
+2002 SDIDRV
-2008 LEVGVTVTATALYTG
+2008 LEVGVAVTATALYTG
-2023 SDKGNYETESVEVAV
+2023 ADKGNYEIESVEIAV

-2043 EHAETELRNKR
+2043 EHAQTELRNKR
-2054 EAGCTAEGSA
+2054 EATCTAEGSA

-2084 TGHSYTSAV
+2084 TGQSYTSAV

-2119 IAKLPGGQSESN
+2119 IAKLPGGQ
-2131 AGQSNAGQSSAGQ
+2131 
-2144 NNAGQSNA
+2144 
-2152 GQSNAGQSNAGQSNA
+2152 
-2167 GQNNAG
+2167 
-2173 RNDTNPGTDSLPGSK
+2173 NDTNPGSASLPGTK
-2188 KPFIKGADGKEGW
+2188 EPFIKGADGKEGW
-2201 EVIRGELNAVKEGD
+2201 EVIRGELDAVKEGE

-2241 LVLDMGHDITWRIN
+2241 LVLDMGDNITWSIN

-2266 INFGVTLGGKAGKKI
+2266 INFGVTFGGKAGQTI

-2351 DLAFTH
+2351 DLTFTH

-2372 AEEPAVSE
+2372 VEEEPTVPE
-2380 SSESTEEPSGTESP
+2380 SPESTEEPSGTENP
-2394 KEDTASQADAE
+2394 KEDIASQTDAE

-2412 WFVLIGC
+2412 WFVLIGG
-2419 VVVIAAAGIILF
+2419 VVVIATAGIILF
-2431 VKKKNRE
+2431 VKKKKDGMSLMTK

>member
-1 MKKWKTLVKRILV
+1 MKKWKTLAKRILV

-21 MINTVDL
+21 MVNTVDL
-28 TVLEVSAETESA
+28 AVLEVSAETESA

-66 EQLTLEGEPGIAL
+66 EQLTLEREPGIVL
-79 LADTATMT
+79 LANAATMAT
-87 TKADVPYVYR
+87 RGNVPYVYR
-97 SYDEETGKVTE
+97 SYDEATGTVIERTE
-108 QNAICGTA
+108 VCEAA
-116 YVLSQN
+116 YVLDQA
-122 YVNDSVNANVNGY
+122 YVNSASESGKLELNGH
-135 FELRGNDTPVCVV
+135 ETPTCLV
-148 EGSVTI
+148 EGTVTI
-154 PGRFDIYRSVTL
+154 PGIFEIRGSVTL

-179 ETLLANGAKLTIYGQ
+179 KTLLANGAKLTIYGQ
-194 TNGTGKFLGKSIN
+194 TNGTGKFCGKSIN
-207 NTNNFGYEGN
+207 NTNNFEREGN

-223 CIEMKNAS
+223 CIEMKNDS

-239 GRANI
+239 GRANV
-244 VINGGTV
+244 VINGGTI
-251 YAESSNGAAIGGR
+251 YAESSKGAAIGGW
-264 PSTYDT
+264 PSLHDS
-270 AHCFGSVAIHGGDV
+270 AHCFGSVAIHGGNV
-284 TAVSTDSSAAAIGS
+284 TAVSTDISAAAIGS
-298 WWADDSFYTG
+298 QWSDSSYTG
-308 SVSITGGTVTATQG
+308 SVSITGGTVTATQ
-322 NSGKKIKAIY
+322 SYSDKRIKAIY
-332 ATDMNIKNMKPLAY
+332 AKDMNITNMMLLAY
-346 GEDAGSAATEGVTYL
+346 GEDADSAATDGVTYL

-374 GACDHTNRKT
+374 EACKHTNSTK

-397 CGADEAVVYTLGDF
+397 CGAGEIVLYTLGDF
-411 TLDGESGTLT
+411 TMDGGSGTLT
-421 TERVY
+421 AERVY
-426 DGETRNKVAAVLRD
+426 DGETQNKVAAVLRD
-440 ADGNPVENGVT
+440 AAGNPVENGVT
-451 WAWYDNATVIDGA
+451 WAWYDGEAVIDGA
-464 ATSSYTTPLKLA
+464 ETNSYTTPLKLA
-476 AGEHVYRVEATVDG
+476 AGEHAYRVKATVDG
-490 LTLTGDVMTVTVTK
+490 LTLTGDVMKVTVTK
-504 RPVEIDWGQTE
+504 RPVGIDWGQTE

-539 VQLQFDTT
+539 VQLQFDIK
-547 NEYYVNGSQ
+547 NGFYVNGSQ
-556 YDRKL
+556 YDQKL
-561 PADKRKTVGE
+561 PADKRSAIGE
-571 YWNAVSRTLR
+571 YWNAVSRTLL
-581 GADKGNY
+581 GAGKGNY
-588 ELEKKEP
+588 VLEKTASE
-595 DDRLC
+595 DRLC

-609 AEAVLDGTQDAEGS
+609 AKAALEGTKDAEGS

-636 LLCVGGAV
+636 LLCVGGAA

-665 IVKEREEGD
+665 IVKEREKGD

-680 QDSVAQFTIAGDG
+680 EDSVAEVTIAGDG

-698 GIFSQIKNGHI
+698 GVFSQIKDGHI
-709 VYFGTYDSNYTN
+709 VYFGTYDPAYT
-721 DASYNGAPVAWRVL
+721 DDVSYNGAPVAWRVL
-735 DAGHTNVK
+735 DADRTNVD
-743 TEDGMFVISKN
+743 TADGMFVISRD

-764 VDVGNG
+764 VDALHNGNPD
-770 KYEWRT
+770 WWT
-776 ALKYS
+776 WHAYS
-781 GGALNGWCQD
+781 GGALNAWCDD
-791 FLEGKYAQ
+791 FLKGKYAQ
-799 KLTSQECELLM
+799 RLTSQECELLM
-810 ATRKTKGDMN
+810 ATRKNKGDMN
-820 ASFDGNNADS
+820 ASSDGNNADS
-830 YDFDK
+830 YGFDK

-871 RAWSSSNFPTKTDG
+871 LAWSSSDFPTKTDG
-885 YFASAEDRAIGEKYW
+885 YFADAEDRAIGEKYW
-900 LRNWQESSKH
+900 LRNWQESNLH
-910 SGTAAY
+910 SGNAPY
-916 DHSYHYAQINS
+916 PHSYFYAQMDSN
-927 DGSYR
+927 GSYS
-932 FTNTLG
+932 FINTLS
-938 DEEAQMRPAANILF
+938 DEAQMRPAANILF
-952 SKIWFLSAIG
+952 SKIWFLSAVG
-962 GKDNGGSDGA
+962 GKDNGGSDGT

-979 EDNTEWKITMIDST
+979 EGNTEWKITMIDST
-993 ATQFEASGEKL
+993 ATQFEASGEMQ
-1004 ENENKLTIS
+1004 EAENKLTIS

-1027 VVEDV
+1027 VVENA

-1044 LTSDADKNGSATL
+1044 LTGDADKNGSATL
-1057 VIPDGADQ
+1057 VIPDGAGQD
-1065 GDSIY
+1065 DSIY
-1070 VYEEQFNGTY
+1070 VYEEQFNGKY

-1100 AVATASTEDWTKDAV
+1100 AVATASTEDWTRAAV

-1126 QTADGNFTASFT
+1126 QTADGNFTESFT

-1156 NTTTGTVSDEKS
+1156 NTTTGTVSDEKF
-1168 LVVRI
+1168 LIVRI

-1183 AGIRI
+1183 EGIRI
-1188 KDSSWNQLQ
+1188 KDSSWNRLQ
-1197 SKIDFGL
+1197 SDIGFGL

-1223 RYFYYVDTVTDK
+1223 SYFYYVETVTDK

-1246 EALSFTE
+1246 EKLSFTE
-1253 AADGKFRLETEG
+1253 AADGKFRLEKEG

-1287 GVVVDHT
+1287 GIILDHT

-1302 PSGVEELQ
+1302 PSGMEELQ
-1310 DTSATV
+1310 DTSATA
-1316 KLRVDEAA
+1316 KLRVNEAA

-1333 DIFADGSSK
+1333 DLSADGLVES
-1342 CLAGLKSQQGCVA
+1342 LAGLKSQQGCVA
-1355 KSVTAEE
+1355 KPATAEE

-1382 YAAAEDATGN
+1382 YAAAEDAAGN
-1392 EGDVEGITFT
+1392 EGDVVGINFT
-1402 TQKTKPYVETAPV
+1402 TQKTKPYIETAPI

-1459 YPAYKDT
+1459 YPAFKDT

-1477 AGAEKYGTV
+1477 AGAENYGTV

-1492 QVAQKEITVGI
+1492 QVAQREITVGI
-1503 QRVTRRYGDIDSAF
+1503 KRVTRRYGDIDSAF

-1540 TDANRMSRVGTY
+1540 TNADRMSRVGTY
-1552 KINGSW
+1552 EISGSW
-1558 NNENYW
+1558 NNENYR
-1564 VNFMGLDSS
+1564 VSFMGLDNS

-1602 TYNGNTPR
+1602 TYNGNAPR
-1610 PLAAAKFG
+1610 PLAVAKFG

-1632 PEESAYSSTAPKS
+1632 PEEAAYSSTAPKS

-1678 PVLAGDTVQVAY
+1678 PVLAGDTVRVDY

-1699 IAGRLPEDKGKT
+1699 IAGRLPEDKGAT

-1727 TAVDADGRLSY
+1727 TAVDADGKLSY
-1738 QVKGTADSAMNGKTA
+1738 QVKSTADSAMNGKTA

-1777 KWTVELKSGSE
+1777 RWTVELKSGSE
-1788 VFCVGGNVLRYGAKL
+1788 VLCTGGSVLRYGAKL

-1833 KLPDMVPAVGTIEAE
+1833 ELPDMVPAVGTIEAE

-1859 EELTGHVPV
+1859 EGLTGHVSV
-1868 VVVKETPTVTP
+1868 VVIKETPTVTP
-1879 PVTDSV
+1879 PATDHV
-1885 IYSPDRSILSVSLR
+1885 IYSPDRSILNVSLR

-1911 GGTEREVTGY
+1911 GGTEKEVSGY

-1926 DDPEFVIPTVGNN
+1926 DDPELVIPTVGNN
-1939 GYEARFVPTGED
+1939 GYEARFIPTGED

-1993 LPADWVWQA
+1993 LPTDWVWQA
-2002 SDIDRA
+2002 SDIERV
-2008 LEVGVTVTATALYTG
+2008 LEVGVAVTATALYTG
-2023 SDKGNYETESVEVAV
+2023 ADKGNYEIESVEIAV

-2043 EHAETELRNKR
+2043 EHAQTELRNKR
-2054 EAGCTAEGSA
+2054 EATCTAEGSA

-2131 AGQSNAGQSSAGQ
+2131 TNQSNTNQSNTNQ
-2144 NNAGQSNA
+2144 NNTNQSNTN
-2152 GQSNAGQSNAGQSNA
+2152 QSNTSQGNTS
-2167 GQNNAG
+2167 
-2173 RNDTNPGTDSLPGSK
+2173 RNDTNPGSASLPGTK
-2188 KPFIKGADGKEGW
+2188 EPFIKGADGKEGW
-2201 EVIRGELNAVKEGD
+2201 EVIRGELDAVKEGE

-2241 LVLDMGHDITWRIN
+2241 LVLDMGDNITWSIN

-2266 INFGVTLGGKAGKKI
+2266 INFGVTFGGKAGQTI

-2351 DLAFTH
+2351 DLTFTH

-2372 AEEPAVSE
+2372 AEEEPTVPE
-2380 SSESTEEPSGTESP
+2380 SPESTEEPSGTENP
-2394 KEDTASQADAE
+2394 KEDIASQTDAE

-2412 WFVLIGC
+2412 WFVLIGG

-2431 VKKKNRE
+2431 IKRKRTACP

>member
-40 EMTAE
+40 EMAAE

-179 ETLLANGAKLTIYGQ
+179 ETLLGNSAKLTIYGQ
-194 TNGTGKFLGKSIN
+194 TNGTGKFIGKSIN
-207 NTNNFGYEGN
+207 NTNNFAYEGN

-223 CIEMKNAS
+223 YIEMKNDS

-251 YAESSNGAAIGGR
+251 YAESSNGAAIGGS

-270 AHCFGSVAIHGGDV
+270 AHCFGSVAIHGGNV

-298 WWADDSFYTG
+298 QWSDSFYTG
-308 SVSITGGTVTATQG
+308 SVSITGGTVTATQSY
-322 NSGKKIKAIY
+322 SGKKIKAIY
-332 ATDMNIKNMKPLAY
+332 AKDMNITNMMLLAY
-346 GEDAGSAATEGVTYL
+346 GEDADSAATAGVTYL
-361 NMKEALS
+361 NMEEALS
-368 GSYIKL
+368 SSYIKL
-374 GACDHTNRKT
+374 DACSHTKQT
-384 YVDGQQIKQGCLD
+384 KYVDGQQIKQGCLG
-397 CGADEAVVYTLGDF
+397 CGAGETVLYTLGDF
-411 TLDGESGTLT
+411 TLDGGSGTLT
-421 TERVY
+421 AERVY

-451 WAWYDNATVIDGA
+451 WAWYDNETVIDGA

-504 RPVEIDWGQTE
+504 RPVGIDWGQTE

-571 YWNAVSRTLR
+571 YWNAVSRTLL
-581 GADKGNY
+581 GTDKGNY

-609 AEAVLDGTQDAEGS
+609 AKAVLEGTQDAEGS

-680 QDSVAQFTIAGDG
+680 EDSVAEFTIAGDG

-698 GIFSQIKNGHI
+698 GVFSQIKDGHI
-709 VYFGTYDSNYTN
+709 VYFGTYDPDYTD

-735 DAGHTNVK
+735 DADRTNVD
-743 TEDGMFVISKN
+743 TADGMFVISRD

-764 VDVGNG
+764 VDVDGNG
-770 KYEWRT
+770 NYEWRT
-776 ALKYS
+776 AQKYS
-781 GGALNGWCQD
+781 GGAFNGWCQD

-820 ASFDGNNADS
+820 ASFDAGNAESYGFDRADAS
-830 YDFDK
+830 
-835 KNISDAGGAKF
+835 NEGGAKF

-861 EEVGLENETI
+861 EEVGLESETI
-871 RAWSSSNFPTKTDG
+871 LAWSGSSFPTKTDG
-885 YFASAEDRAIGEKYW
+885 CFASAEDRAIGEKYW

-916 DHSYHYAQINS
+916 DHSYNYAQINS

-952 SKIWFLSAIG
+952 SKIWFLSAVG
-962 GKDNGGSDGA
+962 GKDNSGSDGT

-979 EDNTEWKITMIDST
+979 EGNTEWKITMIDSI

-1032 DGTITYYGRLKA
+1032 NGTITYYGRLKA
-1044 LTSDADKNGSATL
+1044 LTGDADKNGTATL
-1057 VIPDGADQ
+1057 VIPDNAEQ

-1070 VYEEQFNGTY
+1070 VYEEQFNGAY
-1080 LVDCAGAPVL
+1080 LVDSAGAPVL

-1126 QTADGNFTASFT
+1126 QAQDGNFTASFT

-1148 TTVSYYLE
+1148 TTVSYYLK

-1188 KDSSWNQLQ
+1188 KDSSWKQLQ
-1197 SKIDFGL
+1197 SNIDFGL

-1310 DTSATV
+1310 DTSATA

-1333 DIFADGSSK
+1333 DIFADGSVES
-1342 CLAGLKSQQGCVA
+1342 LAGLKSQQGCVA

-1382 YAAAEDATGN
+1382 YAAAEDAAGN

-1402 TQKTKPYVETAPV
+1402 TQKTKPYIETAPV

-1517 GYIVKPDELAPCD
+1517 GYIVSPDELAPCD

-1540 TDANRMSRVGTY
+1540 TNANRMSSVGTY
-1552 KINGSW
+1552 EISGSW
-1558 NNENYW
+1558 NNENYR
-1564 VNFMGLDSS
+1564 VSFMGLDSS

-1602 TYNGNTPR
+1602 TYNGNAPR
-1610 PLAAAKFG
+1610 PWAAAKFG

-1699 IAGRLPEDKGKT
+1699 IAGRLPENKGAT

-1727 TAVDADGRLSY
+1727 TAVDADGKLSY
-1738 QVKGTADSAMNGKTA
+1738 QVKSTADSAMNGKTA

-1777 KWTVELKSGSE
+1777 RWTVELKSGSE
-1788 VFCVGGNVLRYGAKL
+1788 VLCTGGNVLRYGAKL
-1803 KELSLNTTGA
+1803 KDLSLNTTGA
-1813 DRAVFVEQDTET
+1813 DRAVFVKQDTET
-1825 EVPGTLAW
+1825 EVPGALAW
-1833 KLPDMVPAVGTIEAE
+1833 ELPDMVPAVGTIEAE

-1859 EELTGHVPV
+1859 EGLTGHVSV
-1868 VVVKETPTVTP
+1868 VVIKETPTVTP
-1879 PVTDSV
+1879 PATDHV
-1885 IYSPDRSILSVSLR
+1885 IYSPDRSILNVSLR

-1911 GGTEREVTGY
+1911 GGTEKEVSGY

-1926 DDPEFVIPTVGNN
+1926 DDPELVIPTVGNN
-1939 GYEARFVPTGED
+1939 GYEARFIPTGED
-1951 AASYEPAVVKVPVT
+1951 AASYEPAVVKVPVA

-1977 NVRNM
+1977 NVRNV

-1993 LPADWVWQA
+1993 LTTDWVWQA
-2002 SDIDRA
+2002 SDIDRI
-2008 LEVGVTVTATALYTG
+2008 LEVGVAVTATALYTG
-2023 SDKGNYETESVEVAV
+2023 ADKGNYEIENVEIAV

-2043 EHAETELRNKR
+2043 EHAQTELRNKR
-2054 EAGCTAEGSA
+2054 EATCTAEGSA

-2093 TKQPTTTEEGVTTY
+2093 TEQPTTTEEGVTTY

-2119 IAKLPGGQSESN
+2119 IAKLPGGQ
-2131 AGQSNAGQSSAGQ
+2131 
-2144 NNAGQSNA
+2144 
-2152 GQSNAGQSNAGQSNA
+2152 
-2167 GQNNAG
+2167 
-2173 RNDTNPGTDSLPGSK
+2173 NDTNPGSASLPGTK

-2201 EVIRGELNAVKEGD
+2201 EVIRGELDAVKEGE

-2241 LVLDMGHDITWRIN
+2241 LVLDMGDNITWSIN

-2266 INFGVTLGGKAGKKI
+2266 INFGVTFGGKAGQTI

-2351 DLAFTH
+2351 DLTFTH

-2372 AEEPAVSE
+2372 VEEEPTVPE
-2380 SSESTEEPSGTESP
+2380 SPESTEEPSGTENP
-2394 KEDTASQADAE
+2394 KEDIASQTDAE

-2412 WFVLIGC
+2412 WFVLIGG

-2431 VKKKNRE
+2431 VKKKKDGMSLMTK

>member
-1 MKKWKTLVKRILV
+1 MKKWKTLAKRILV

-21 MINTVDL
+21 MVNTVDL
-28 TVLEVSAETESA
+28 AVLEVSAETESA

-66 EQLTLEGEPGIAL
+66 EQLTLEREPGIVL
-79 LADTATMT
+79 LANAATMET
-87 TKADVPYVYR
+87 RGNVPYVYR
-97 SYDEETGKVTE
+97 SYDEATGTVIERTE
-108 QNAICGTA
+108 VCGAA
-116 YVLSQN
+116 YVLDQT
-122 YVNDSVNANVNGY
+122 YVDSASESGKLELNGH
-135 FELRGNDTPVCVV
+135 ETPTWLV
-148 EGSVTI
+148 EGTVTI
-154 PGRFDIYRSVTL
+154 PGRFEIRGSVTL

-223 CIEMKNAS
+223 CIEMKNDS

-239 GRANI
+239 GRANV

-251 YAESSNGAAIGGR
+251 SAESSKGAAIGGW
-264 PSTYDT
+264 PSLYDS
-270 AHCFGSVAIHGGDV
+270 AHCFGSVAIHGGNV
-284 TAVSTDSSAAAIGS
+284 TAVSTDTSAAAIGS
-298 WWADDSFYTG
+298 WWADDSSYTG

-322 NSGKKIKAIY
+322 NSTKKIKAIY
-332 ATDMNIKNMKPLAY
+332 ATDMNIKNMKLLAY

-384 YVDGQQIKQGCLD
+384 YVAGQQIKQGCLD

-440 ADGNPVENGVT
+440 AAGNPVENGVT
-451 WAWYDNATVIDGA
+451 WAWYDNETVIDGA

-476 AGEHVYRVEATVDG
+476 AGEHAYRVKATVDG

-504 RPVEIDWGQTE
+504 RPVGIDWGQTE

-571 YWNAVSRTLR
+571 YWNAVSRTLL

-595 DDRLC
+595 DERLC
-600 KWSIKYFAD
+600 KWSIKYFSD
-609 AEAVLDGTQDAEGS
+609 AKAALEGTKDAEGS

-636 LLCVGGAV
+636 LLCVGGAA

-665 IVKEREEGD
+665 IVKEREKGD

-680 QDSVAQFTIAGDG
+680 EDSVAEFTIDGDG

-698 GIFSQIKNGHI
+698 GVFSQIKDGHI
-709 VYFGTYDSNYTN
+709 VYFGTYDSNYTD

-735 DAGHTNVK
+735 DADHTNVK
-743 TEDGMFVISKN
+743 TADGMFVISRD
-754 GLGLRHSGYY
+754 GLGLRHSGYQ
-764 VDVGNG
+764 VDVNGN
-770 KYEWRT
+770 YEWRT
-776 ALKYS
+776 AQKYL
-781 GGALNGWCQD
+781 GGAFNGWCQD

-810 ATRKTKGDMN
+810 ATWKTKGDMN
-820 ASFDGNNADS
+820 ASSDGNNADS
-830 YDFDK
+830 YGFDK

-861 EEVGLENETI
+861 EEVGLEKENETI
-871 RAWSSSNFPTKTDG
+871 RAWSSSDFPTKTDG

-916 DHSYHYAQINS
+916 DHSYNYAQINS

-938 DEEAQMRPAANILF
+938 DEAQMRPAANILF

-962 GKDNGGSDGA
+962 GKNNGGSDGA

-979 EDNTEWKITMIDST
+979 EGNTEWKITMIDST
-993 ATQFEASGEKL
+993 ATQFEASGKMQE
-1004 ENENKLTIS
+1004 EENKLTIS

-1027 VVEDV
+1027 VVEDA

-1126 QTADGNFTASFT
+1126 QTVDGNFTESFT

-1148 TTVSYYLE
+1148 TTVSYYLK
-1156 NTTTGTVSDEKS
+1156 NTTTGTVSDEKF
-1168 LVVRI
+1168 LIVRI

-1183 AGIRI
+1183 EGIRI

-1197 SKIDFGL
+1197 RGIGFGL
-1204 CTKSADVTITAE
+1204 CIKSADVTITAQ

-1223 RYFYYVDTVTDK
+1223 SYFYYVETVTDK
-1235 ENYTALAADAL
+1235 ENYTTLAADAL

-1333 DIFADGSSK
+1333 DIFTDGSSK

-1355 KSVTAEE
+1355 KSVTAAE

-1558 NNENYW
+1558 NNENYR

-1699 IAGRLPEDKGKT
+1699 IAERLPEDKGKT

-1899 VEGENGKATACV
+1899 VEGENGKATAWV
-1911 GGTEREVTGY
+1911 GGTEKEVTGY

-2002 SDIDRA
+2002 SDIDRT

-2054 EAGCTAEGSA
+2054 EATCTAEGSA

-2144 NNAGQSNA
+2144 
-2152 GQSNAGQSNAGQSNA
+2152 SNA

-2173 RNDTNPGTDSLPGSK
+2173 RNDTNPGTGSLPGSK
-2188 KPFIKGADGKEGW
+2188 KPFIKGTDGKEGW
-2201 EVIRGELNAVKEGD
+2201 EVIRGELDAVKEGD

-2241 LVLDMGHDITWRIN
+2241 LVLDMGHDITWSIN

-2351 DLAFTH
+2351 DLTFTH

-2372 AEEPAVSE
+2372 AEEPTVSE
-2380 SSESTEEPSGTESP
+2380 SPENTEEPSGTESP
-2394 KEDTASQADAE
+2394 KEDTASQTDAE

-2419 VVVIAAAGIILF
+2419 AVVIAAAGIILF
-2431 VKKKNRE
+2431 VKRKNRE

>member
-40 EMTAE
+40 EMAAE

-207 NTNNFGYEGN
+207 NTNNFAYEGN

-223 CIEMKNAS
+223 YIEMKNDS

-251 YAESSNGAAIGGR
+251 YAESSNGAAIGGS

-270 AHCFGSVAIHGGDV
+270 AHCFGSVAIHGGNV

-298 WWADDSFYTG
+298 QWSDSFYTG
-308 SVSITGGTVTATQG
+308 SVSITGGTVTVTQSY
-322 NSGKKIKAIY
+322 SGKKIKAIY
-332 ATDMNIKNMKPLAY
+332 AKDMNITNMMLLAY
-346 GEDAGSAATEGVTYL
+346 GEDADSATTAGVTYL
-361 NMKEALS
+361 NMEEALS
-368 GSYIKL
+368 SSYIKL
-374 GACDHTNRKT
+374 AACSHTKQT
-384 YVDGQQIKQGCLD
+384 KYVDGQQIKQGCLG
-397 CGADEAVVYTLGDF
+397 CGAGETVLYTLGDF
-411 TLDGESGTLT
+411 TLDGGSGTLT
-421 TERVY
+421 AERVY
-426 DGETRNKVAAVLRD
+426 DGETQNKVAAVLRD
-440 ADGNPVENGVT
+440 AAGNPVGNGVT
-451 WAWYDNATVIDGA
+451 WAWYDGEAVIDGA
-464 ATSSYTTPLKLA
+464 ATGSYTTPLKLA
-476 AGEHVYRVEATVDG
+476 AGEHVYQVKATVDG
-490 LTLTGDVMTVTVTK
+490 LTLTGDVMTVNVTR
-504 RPVEIDWGQTE
+504 RPVGIDWGQTV
-515 FYYTTPETEYL
+515 FYYITPKTEYL
-526 IDPKPTNVVEGDD
+526 IDPKPTNIVEGDD

-547 NEYYVNGSQ
+547 NGYYVNGSQ
-556 YDRKL
+556 YDQKL
-561 PADKRKTVGE
+561 PADKRSAIGE
-571 YWNAVSRTLR
+571 YWNAVSRTLL

-588 ELEKKEP
+588 VLEKTAS

-609 AEAVLDGTQDAEGS
+609 AKAALEGTKDAEGS
-623 YVGRVKLAAPEGM
+623 YVGRVKLVAPEGM
-636 LLCVGGAV
+636 LLCVGGAA

-652 YYSEVGSHSVSYY
+652 YYSEVGNHSVSYY

-680 QDSVAQFTIAGDG
+680 EDSVAEFTIAGDG

-698 GIFSQIKNGHI
+698 GVFSQIKDGHI
-709 VYFGTYDSNYTN
+709 VYFGTYDPDYTD

-735 DAGHTNVK
+735 DADRTNVD
-743 TEDGMFVISKN
+743 TADGMFVISRD

-764 VDVGNG
+764 VDVDGNG
-770 KYEWRT
+770 NYEWRT
-776 ALKYS
+776 AQKYS
-781 GGALNGWCQD
+781 GGAFNGWCQD

-810 ATRKTKGDMN
+810 ATRKAKGDMN
-820 ASFDGNNADS
+820 ASFDAGNAESYGFDRADAS
-830 YDFDK
+830 
-835 KNISDAGGAKF
+835 NEGGAKF

-861 EEVGLENETI
+861 EEVGLESETI
-871 RAWSSSNFPTKTDG
+871 LAWSGSSFPTKTDG
-885 YFASAEDRAIGEKYW
+885 CFASAEDRAIGEKYW

-916 DHSYHYAQINS
+916 DHSYNYAQINS

-952 SKIWFLSAIG
+952 SKIWFLSAVG
-962 GKDNGGSDGA
+962 GKDNSGSDGT

-979 EDNTEWKITMIDST
+979 EGNTEWKITMIDSI

-1032 DGTITYYGRLKA
+1032 NGTITYYGRLKA
-1044 LTSDADKNGSATL
+1044 LTGDADKNGTATL
-1057 VIPDGADQ
+1057 VIPDNAEQ

-1070 VYEEQFNGTY
+1070 VYEEQFNGAY
-1080 LVDCAGAPVL
+1080 LVDSAGAPVL

-1126 QTADGNFTASFT
+1126 QAQDGNFTASFT

-1148 TTVSYYLE
+1148 TTVSYYLK

-1183 AGIRI
+1183 AGIHI
-1188 KDSSWNQLQ
+1188 KDSSWKQLQ
-1197 SKIDFGL
+1197 SNIDFGL

-1287 GVVVDHT
+1287 GIVVDHT
-1294 SPKAELSA
+1294 SPKAELFV
-1302 PSGVEELQ
+1302 PSGAEELQ
-1310 DTSATV
+1310 DTSATA
-1316 KLRVDEAA
+1316 KLRVNKAA

-1333 DIFADGSSK
+1333 DLSADGSVES
-1342 CLAGLKSQQGCVA
+1342 LAGLKSQPDCVT
-1355 KSVTAEE
+1355 KPVTAEE
-1362 AGVLL
+1362 AGDLL

-1382 YAAAEDATGN
+1382 YAAAEDAAEN
-1392 EGDVEGITFT
+1392 EGDVVGINFT
-1402 TQKTKPYVETAPV
+1402 TQKTKPYIETAPA

-1426 MIQSGNA
+1426 MLQSDNA

-1443 VLTGTWS
+1443 VLTGTWG

-1459 YPAYKDT
+1459 YPACKDT

-1477 AGAEKYGTV
+1477 AGAENYGTV

-1503 QRVTRRYGDIDSAF
+1503 KRVTRRYGDLYPAF
-1517 GYIVKPDELAPCD
+1517 GYIVSPDELAPCD

-1540 TDANRMSRVGTY
+1540 TNANRMSSVGTY
-1552 KINGSW
+1552 EISGSW
-1558 NNENYW
+1558 NNENYR
-1564 VNFMGLDSS
+1564 VSFMGLDSS

-1602 TYNGNTPR
+1602 TYNGNAPR
-1610 PLAAAKFG
+1610 PWAAAKFG

-1690 RKGRDAVVD
+1690 RKGRDAAVD
-1699 IAGRLPEDKGKT
+1699 IAGRLPEDKGAT

-1727 TAVDADGRLSY
+1727 TAVDADGKLSY
-1738 QVKGTADSAMNGKTA
+1738 QVKSTADSAMNGKTA

-1777 KWTVELKSGSE
+1777 RWTVELKSGSE
-1788 VFCVGGNVLRYGAKL
+1788 VLCTGGDVLRYGAKL
-1803 KELSLNTTGA
+1803 KDLSLNTTGA
-1813 DRAVFVEQDTET
+1813 DRAVFVKQDTET
-1825 EVPGTLAW
+1825 EVPGALAW
-1833 KLPDMVPAVGTIEAE
+1833 ELPDMVPAVGTIEAE

-1859 EELTGHVPV
+1859 EGLTGHVSV
-1868 VVVKETPTVTP
+1868 VVIKETPTVTP
-1879 PVTDSV
+1879 PVTDHV
-1885 IYSPDRSILSVSLR
+1885 IYSPDRSILNVSLR

-1911 GGTEREVTGY
+1911 GGTEKEVSGY

-1926 DDPEFVIPTVGNN
+1926 DDPELVIPTVGNN
-1939 GYEARFVPTGED
+1939 GYEARFIPTGED
-1951 AASYEPAVVKVPVT
+1951 AASYEPAVVKVPVA

-1977 NVRNM
+1977 NVRNI

-1993 LPADWVWQA
+1993 LPTDWVWQA
-2002 SDIDRA
+2002 SDIDRV
-2008 LEVGVTVTATALYTG
+2008 LEVGVAVTATALYTG
-2023 SDKGNYETESVEVAV
+2023 ADKGNYEIESVEIAV

-2043 EHAETELRNKR
+2043 EHAQTELRNKR
-2054 EAGCTAEGSA
+2054 EATCTAEGSA

-2093 TKQPTTTEEGVTTY
+2093 TKPPTTTEEGVTTY

-2119 IAKLPGGQSESN
+2119 IAKLPGGQ
-2131 AGQSNAGQSSAGQ
+2131 
-2144 NNAGQSNA
+2144 
-2152 GQSNAGQSNAGQSNA
+2152 
-2167 GQNNAG
+2167 
-2173 RNDTNPGTDSLPGSK
+2173 NDTNPGSASLPGTK

-2201 EVIRGELNAVKEGD
+2201 EVIRGELDAVKEGE

-2241 LVLDMGHDITWRIN
+2241 LVLDMGDNITWSIN

-2266 INFGVTLGGKAGKKI
+2266 INFGVTFGGKAGQTI

-2351 DLAFTH
+2351 DLTFTH

-2363 VIDVQSMAK
+2363 VIDVQSMVK
-2372 AEEPAVSE
+2372 AEEEPTVPE
-2380 SSESTEEPSGTESP
+2380 SPESTEEPSGTENP
-2394 KEDTASQADAE
+2394 KEDIASQTDAE

-2412 WFVLIGC
+2412 WFVLIGG
-2419 VVVIAAAGIILF
+2419 VVVIATAGIILF
-2431 VKKKNRE
+2431 VKKKKDGMSLMTK

>member
-1 MKKWKTLVKRILV
+1 MKKWKTLAKRILV

-21 MINTVDL
+21 MVNTVDL
-28 TVLEVSAETESA
+28 AVLEVSAETESA

-45 GEQALEE
+45 AEQALEE
-52 TVSDNDAA
+52 TVSGNDVAESVAA
-60 ENVNEP
+60 S
-66 EQLTLEGEPGIAL
+66 EQLTMEGEPGIAL
-79 LADTATMT
+79 LANATTMAT
-87 TKADVPYVYR
+87 RDNVSYVYR
-97 SYDEETGKVTE
+97 SYDEASGTVIERTE
-108 QNAICGTA
+108 VCETA
-116 YVLSQN
+116 YILDQAYVDSASKSGNLELS
-122 YVNDSVNANVNGY
+122 GY
-135 FELRGNDTPVCVV
+135 DTPTCLV
-148 EGSVTI
+148 EGTVTVS
-154 PGRFDIYRSVTL
+154 GRFDIYGNVTL

-179 ETLLANGAKLTIYGQ
+179 ETLLGNSAKLTIYGQ
-194 TNGTGKFLGKSIN
+194 TNGTGKFIGKSIN
-207 NTNNFGYEGN
+207 NTNNFAYEGN

-223 CIEMKNAS
+223 YIEMKNAS

-298 WWADDSFYTG
+298 QWSDSFYTG
-308 SVSITGGTVTATQG
+308 SVSITGGTVTVTQSY
-322 NSGKKIKAIY
+322 SGKKIKAIY
-332 ATDMNIKNMKPLAY
+332 AKDMNITNMMLLAY
-346 GEDAGSAATEGVTYL
+346 GEDADSATTAGVTYL
-361 NMKEALS
+361 NMEEALS
-368 GSYIKL
+368 NSYIKL
-374 GACDHTNRKT
+374 EACSHTKQT
-384 YVDGQQIKQGCLD
+384 KYVDGQQIKQGCLG

-451 WAWYDNATVIDGA
+451 WAWYDNETVIDGA

-504 RPVEIDWGQTE
+504 RPVGIDWGQTE

-571 YWNAVSRTLR
+571 YWNAVSRTLL
-581 GADKGNY
+581 GTDKGNY

-609 AEAVLDGTQDAEGS
+609 AKAVLEGTQDAEGS

-698 GIFSQIKNGHI
+698 GIFSQIKDGHI
-709 VYFGTYDSNYTN
+709 VYFGTYDSNYT
-721 DASYNGAPVAWRVL
+721 DDESYNGAPVAWRVL
-735 DAGHTNVK
+735 DADHTNVK
-743 TEDGMFVISKN
+743 TADGMFVISRD
-754 GLGLRHSGYY
+754 GLGRRHSGYY
-764 VDVGNG
+764 VDVDGNG

-820 ASFDGNNADS
+820 ASFDAGNAESYGFDRADAS
-830 YDFDK
+830 
-835 KNISDAGGAKF
+835 NEGGAKF
-846 MYTNLQQRKLFLPSV
+846 LYTNLQQHKLFLPSV
-861 EEVGLENETI
+861 EEVGLEDEEI
-871 RAWSSSNFPTKTDG
+871 LAWSGSSFPTKTDG
-885 YFASAEDRAIGEKYW
+885 CFASAEDRAIGEKYW

-979 EDNTEWKITMIDST
+979 EGNTEWKITMIDST
-993 ATQFEASGEKL
+993 ATQFEASGEMQ
-1004 ENENKLTIS
+1004 EEENKLTIS

-1027 VVEDV
+1027 VVENA

-1065 GDSIY
+1065 GDSVY

-1100 AVATASTEDWTKDAV
+1100 AVATASTEEWTRAAV

-1223 RYFYYVDTVTDK
+1223 RYFYYVETVTDK

-1246 EALSFTE
+1246 EELSFRE

-1310 DTSATV
+1310 DTSATA

-1342 CLAGLKSQQGCVA
+1342 SLAGLKSQQGCVA

-1382 YAAAEDATGN
+1382 YAAAEDAAGN

-1402 TQKTKPYVETAPV
+1402 TQKTKPYIETAPV

-1450 VTDAAQEAV
+1450 VTNAAQEAV

-1558 NNENYW
+1558 NNENYR

-1690 RKGRDAVVD
+1690 RKGRDAAVD
-1699 IAGRLPEDKGKT
+1699 IAGRLPEDKGAT

-1727 TAVDADGRLSY
+1727 TAVDADGKLSY
-1738 QVKGTADSAMNGKTA
+1738 QVKSTADSAMNGKTA

-1777 KWTVELKSGSE
+1777 RWTVELKSGSE
-1788 VFCVGGNVLRYGAKL
+1788 VLCTGGDVLRYGAKL
-1803 KELSLNTTGA
+1803 KDLSLNTTGA
-1813 DRAVFVEQDTET
+1813 DRAVFVKQDTET
-1825 EVPGTLAW
+1825 EVPGALAW
-1833 KLPDMVPAVGTIEAE
+1833 ELPDMVPAVGTIEAE

-1859 EELTGHVPV
+1859 EGLTGHVSV
-1868 VVVKETPTVTP
+1868 VVIKETPTVTP
-1879 PVTDSV
+1879 PATDHV
-1885 IYSPDRSILSVSLR
+1885 IYSPDRSILNVSLR

-1911 GGTEREVTGY
+1911 GGIEKEVSGY

-1926 DDPEFVIPTVGNN
+1926 DDPELVIPTVGNN
-1939 GYEARFVPTGED
+1939 GYEARFIPTGED
-1951 AASYEPAVVKVPVT
+1951 AASYEPAVVKVPVA

-1977 NVRNM
+1977 NVRNV

-1993 LPADWVWQA
+1993 LTTDWVWQA
-2002 SDIDRA
+2002 SDIDRV
-2008 LEVGVTVTATALYTG
+2008 LEVGVAVTATALYTG
-2023 SDKGNYETESVEVAV
+2023 ADKGNYEIENVEIAV

-2043 EHAETELRNKR
+2043 EHAQTELRNKR
-2054 EAGCTAEGSA
+2054 EATCTAEGSA

-2119 IAKLPGGQSESN
+2119 IAKLPGGQ
-2131 AGQSNAGQSSAGQ
+2131 
-2144 NNAGQSNA
+2144 
-2152 GQSNAGQSNAGQSNA
+2152 
-2167 GQNNAG
+2167 
-2173 RNDTNPGTDSLPGSK
+2173 NDTNPGSASLPGTK

-2201 EVIRGELNAVKEGD
+2201 EVIRGELDAVKEGE

-2241 LVLDMGHDITWRIN
+2241 LVLDMGDNITWSIN

-2266 INFGVTLGGKAGKKI
+2266 INFGVTFGGKAGQTI

-2351 DLAFTH
+2351 DLTFTH

-2372 AEEPAVSE
+2372 VEEEPTVPE
-2380 SSESTEEPSGTESP
+2380 SPESTEEPSGTENP
-2394 KEDTASQADAE
+2394 KEDIASQTDAE

-2412 WFVLIGC
+2412 WFVLIGG
-2419 VVVIAAAGIILF
+2419 VVVIAVAGIILF
-2431 VKKKNRE
+2431 VKKKKDGMSLMTK

>member
-1 MKKWKTLVKRILV
+1 MKKWKTLAKRILV

-21 MINTVDL
+21 MVNTVDL
-28 TVLEVSAETESA
+28 AVLEVSAETESA

-45 GEQALEE
+45 AEQALEE
-52 TVSDNDAA
+52 TVSGNDVAESVAA
-60 ENVNEP
+60 SNQP
-66 EQLTLEGEPGIAL
+66 ALAGESGITL
-79 LADTATMT
+79 LANAATMAT
-87 TKADVPYVYR
+87 RDNVPYVYR
-97 SYDEETGKVTE
+97 SYDEATGTVIERTE
-108 QNAICGTA
+108 VCETA
-116 YVLSQN
+116 YVLDQA
-122 YVNDSVNANVNGY
+122 YVDSVSKSGNLELSGY
-135 FELRGNDTPVCVV
+135 DTPTCLV

-154 PGRFDIYRSVTL
+154 SGRFDIYGSVTL

-179 ETLLANGAKLTIYGQ
+179 EILLGNSAKLTIYGQ
-194 TNGTGKFLGKSIN
+194 TNGTGKFIGKSIN
-207 NTNNFGYEGN
+207 NTNNFAFEGN

-223 CIEMKNAS
+223 YIEMKNDS

-251 YAESSNGAAIGGR
+251 YAESSNGAAIGGS

-270 AHCFGSVAIHGGDV
+270 AHCFGSVAIHGGNV

-298 WWADDSFYTG
+298 QWSDSFYTG
-308 SVSITGGTVTATQG
+308 SVSITGGTVTVTQSY
-322 NSGKKIKAIY
+322 SGKKIKAIY
-332 ATDMNIKNMKPLAY
+332 AKDMNITNMMLLAY
-346 GEDAGSAATEGVTYL
+346 GEDADSATTAGVTYL
-361 NMKEALS
+361 NMEEALS
-368 GSYIKL
+368 NSYIKL
-374 GACDHTNRKT
+374 EACSHTKQT
-384 YVDGQQIKQGCLD
+384 KYVDGQQIKQGCLG
-397 CGADEAVVYTLGDF
+397 CGAGETVLYTLGDF
-411 TLDGESGTLT
+411 TLDGGSGTLT
-421 TERVY
+421 AERVY
-426 DGETRNKVAAVLRD
+426 DGETQNKVAAVLRD
-440 ADGNPVENGVT
+440 AAGNPVGNGVT
-451 WAWYDNATVIDGA
+451 WAWYDGEAVIDGA
-464 ATSSYTTPLKLA
+464 ATGSYTTPLKLA
-476 AGEHVYRVEATVDG
+476 AGEHVYQVKATVDG
-490 LTLTGDVMTVTVTK
+490 LTLTGDVMTVNVTR
-504 RPVEIDWGQTE
+504 RPVGIDWGQTV

-526 IDPKPTNVVEGDD
+526 IDPKPTNIVEGDD
-539 VQLQFDTT
+539 VRLQFDTT

-571 YWNAVSRTLR
+571 YWNAVSSTLL

-588 ELEKKEP
+588 ELEKKDP

-609 AEAVLDGTQDAEGS
+609 AEAALEGTQDAEGS

-636 LLCVGGAV
+636 LLCVGGAT

-665 IVKEREEGD
+665 IVKEWEEGD

-680 QDSVAQFTIAGDG
+680 KDSVAQFTIAGDG

-698 GIFSQIKNGHI
+698 GVFSQIKDGHI
-709 VYFGTYDSNYTN
+709 VYFGTYDSNYTG

-735 DAGHTNVK
+735 DADHTNVK
-743 TEDGMFVISKN
+743 TADGMFVISRD
-754 GLGLRHSGYY
+754 GLGRRHSGYY
-764 VDVGNG
+764 VDVDGNG

-830 YDFDK
+830 YGFDK

-861 EEVGLENETI
+861 EEVGLEDEEI
-871 RAWSSSNFPTKTDG
+871 LAWSGSSFPTKTDG
-885 YFASAEDRAIGEKYW
+885 CFASAEDRAIGEKYW

-962 GKDNGGSDGA
+962 GKDNGGSDGV

-979 EDNTEWKITMIDST
+979 EGNTEWKITMIDST
-993 ATQFEASGEKL
+993 ATQFEASGEMQ
-1004 ENENKLTIS
+1004 EEENKLTIS

-1126 QTADGNFTASFT
+1126 QTVDGNFTESFT

-1148 TTVSYYLE
+1148 TTVSYYLK

-1183 AGIRI
+1183 EGIRI

-1197 SKIDFGL
+1197 RGIGFGL
-1204 CTKSADVTITAE
+1204 CIKSADVTITAE

-1246 EALSFTE
+1246 EELSFTA

-1294 SPKAELSA
+1294 NPKAELSA

-1342 CLAGLKSQQGCVA
+1342 CLAGLKSQQGCVT
-1355 KSVTAEE
+1355 KPVTAEE

-1367 SLTFTGLSANTTYYL
+1367 SLTFTGLSANTIYYL
-1382 YAAAEDATGN
+1382 YAAAEDAAGN
-1392 EGDVEGITFT
+1392 EGDVVGINFT
-1402 TQKTKPYVETAPV
+1402 TQKTKPYIETAPA

-1459 YPAYKDT
+1459 YPACKDT

-1477 AGAEKYGTV
+1477 AGAENYGTV
-1486 DCEVVP
+1486 DCKVVP
-1492 QVAQKEITVGI
+1492 QVAQREIMVGI

-1530 TEKDLGIVLT
+1530 TEKNLGIVLT
-1540 TDANRMSRVGTY
+1540 TNADKMSRVGTY
-1552 KINGSW
+1552 EISGSW
-1558 NNENYW
+1558 NNENYR
-1564 VNFMGLDSS
+1564 VSFMGLDSS

-1593 VTLLSCADY
+1593 VTFLSCADY
-1602 TYNGNTPR
+1602 TYNGNAPR
-1610 PLAAAKFG
+1610 PLAVAKFG

-1911 GGTEREVTGY
+1911 GGTEKEVTGY

-1939 GYEARFVPTGED
+1939 GYEARFIPTGED

-1977 NVRNM
+1977 NVRNV

-1993 LPADWVWQA
+1993 LPTDWVWQA
-2002 SDIDRA
+2002 SDIDRV
-2008 LEVGVTVTATALYTG
+2008 LEVGVAVTATALYTG
-2023 SDKGNYETESVEVAV
+2023 ADKGNYEIENVEIAV

-2043 EHAETELRNKR
+2043 EHAQTELRNKR
-2054 EAGCTAEGSA
+2054 EATCTAEGSA

-2119 IAKLPGGQSESN
+2119 IAKLSGGQ
-2131 AGQSNAGQSSAGQ
+2131 
-2144 NNAGQSNA
+2144 
-2152 GQSNAGQSNAGQSNA
+2152 
-2167 GQNNAG
+2167 
-2173 RNDTNPGTDSLPGSK
+2173 NDTNPGSASLPDTK

-2201 EVIRGELNAVKEGD
+2201 EVIRGELDAVKEGE

-2241 LVLDMGHDITWRIN
+2241 LVLDMGDNITWSIN

-2266 INFGVTLGGKAGKKI
+2266 INFGVTFGGKAGQTI

-2351 DLAFTH
+2351 DLTFTH

-2372 AEEPAVSE
+2372 VEEEPTVPE
-2380 SSESTEEPSGTESP
+2380 SPESTEEPSGAGNP
-2394 KEDTASQADAE
+2394 KEDIASQTDAE

-2412 WFVLIGC
+2412 WFVLIGG
-2419 VVVIAAAGIILF
+2419 VVVIATAGIILF
-2431 VKKKNRE
+2431 VKKKKDGMSLMTK

>member
-1 MKKWKTLVKRILV
+1 MKKWKTLAKRILV

-21 MINTVDL
+21 MVNTVDL
-28 TVLEVSAETESA
+28 AVLEVSAETESA

-66 EQLTLEGEPGIAL
+66 EQLTLEREPGIVL
-79 LADTATMT
+79 LANAATMET
-87 TKADVPYVYR
+87 RGNVPYVYR
-97 SYDEETGKVTE
+97 SYDEATGTVIERTE
-108 QNAICGTA
+108 VCGAA
-116 YVLSQN
+116 YVLDQT
-122 YVNDSVNANVNGY
+122 YVDSASESGKLELNGH
-135 FELRGNDTPVCVV
+135 ETPTWLV
-148 EGSVTI
+148 EGTVTI
-154 PGRFDIYRSVTL
+154 PGRFEIRGSVTL

-223 CIEMKNAS
+223 CIEMKNDS

-239 GRANI
+239 GRANV

-251 YAESSNGAAIGGR
+251 SAESSKGAAIGGW
-264 PSTYDT
+264 PSLYDS
-270 AHCFGSVAIHGGDV
+270 AHCFGSVAIHGGNV
-284 TAVSTDSSAAAIGS
+284 TAVSTDTSAAAIGS
-298 WWADDSFYTG
+298 WWADDSSYTG

-322 NSGKKIKAIY
+322 NSTKKIKAIY
-332 ATDMNIKNMKPLAY
+332 ATDMNIKNMKLLAY

-384 YVDGQQIKQGCLD
+384 YVAGQQIKQGCLD

-440 ADGNPVENGVT
+440 AAGNPVENGVT
-451 WAWYDNATVIDGA
+451 WAWYDNETVIDGA

-476 AGEHVYRVEATVDG
+476 AGEHAYRVKATVDG

-504 RPVEIDWGQTE
+504 RPVGIDWGQTE

-571 YWNAVSRTLR
+571 YWNAVSRTLL

-595 DDRLC
+595 DERLC
-600 KWSIKYFAD
+600 KWSIKYFSD
-609 AEAVLDGTQDAEGS
+609 AKAALEGTKDAEGS

-636 LLCVGGAV
+636 LLCVGGAA

-665 IVKEREEGD
+665 IVKEREKGD

-680 QDSVAQFTIAGDG
+680 EDSVAEFTIDGDG

-698 GIFSQIKNGHI
+698 GVFSQIKDGHI
-709 VYFGTYDSNYTN
+709 VYFGTYDSNYTD

-735 DAGHTNVK
+735 DADHTNVK
-743 TEDGMFVISKN
+743 TADGMFVISRD
-754 GLGLRHSGYY
+754 GLGLRHSGYQ
-764 VDVGNG
+764 VDVNGN
-770 KYEWRT
+770 YEWRT
-776 ALKYS
+776 AQKYL
-781 GGALNGWCQD
+781 GGAFNGWCQD

-810 ATRKTKGDMN
+810 ATWKTKGDMN
-820 ASFDGNNADS
+820 ASSDGNNADS
-830 YDFDK
+830 YGFDK

-861 EEVGLENETI
+861 EEVGLEKENETI
-871 RAWSSSNFPTKTDG
+871 RAWSSSDFPTKTDG

-916 DHSYHYAQINS
+916 DHSYNYAQINS

-938 DEEAQMRPAANILF
+938 DEAQMRPAANILF

-962 GKDNGGSDGA
+962 GKNNGGSDGA

-979 EDNTEWKITMIDST
+979 EGNTEWKITMIDST
-993 ATQFEASGEKL
+993 ATQFEASGKMQE
-1004 ENENKLTIS
+1004 EENKLTIS

-1027 VVEDV
+1027 VVEDA

-1126 QTADGNFTASFT
+1126 QTVDGNFTESFT

-1148 TTVSYYLE
+1148 TTVSYYLK
-1156 NTTTGTVSDEKS
+1156 NTTTGTVSDEKF
-1168 LVVRI
+1168 LIVRI

-1183 AGIRI
+1183 EGIRI

-1197 SKIDFGL
+1197 RGIGFGL
-1204 CTKSADVTITAE
+1204 CIKSADVTITAQ

-1223 RYFYYVDTVTDK
+1223 SYFYYVETVTDK
-1235 ENYTALAADAL
+1235 ENYTTLAADAL

-1333 DIFADGSSK
+1333 DIFTDGSSK

-1355 KSVTAEE
+1355 KSVTAAE

-1486 DCEVVP
+1486 DCKVVP

-1558 NNENYW
+1558 NNENYR

-1699 IAGRLPEDKGKT
+1699 IAERLPEDKGKT

-1899 VEGENGKATACV
+1899 VEGENGKATAWV
-1911 GGTEREVTGY
+1911 GGTEKEVTGY

-2002 SDIDRA
+2002 SDIDRT

-2054 EAGCTAEGSA
+2054 EATCTAEGSA

-2144 NNAGQSNA
+2144 
-2152 GQSNAGQSNAGQSNA
+2152 SNA

-2173 RNDTNPGTDSLPGSK
+2173 RNDTNPGTGSLPGSK
-2188 KPFIKGADGKEGW
+2188 KPFIKGTDGKEGW
-2201 EVIRGELNAVKEGD
+2201 EVIRGELDAVKEGD

-2241 LVLDMGHDITWRIN
+2241 LVLDMGHDITWSIN

-2351 DLAFTH
+2351 DLTFTH

-2372 AEEPAVSE
+2372 AEEPTVSE
-2380 SSESTEEPSGTESP
+2380 SPENTEEPSGTESP
-2394 KEDTASQADAE
+2394 KEDTASQTDAE

-2419 VVVIAAAGIILF
+2419 AVVIAAAGIILF
-2431 VKKKNRE
+2431 VKRKNRE